1 MQQAMSLEECE
12 PVPGIAVED
21 KERQGPRRGQAFQRF
36 LAPSVALLA
45 VILAT
50 GLIVGTYSAF
60 YQTYDEGAHLACGME
75 WLDHHTY
82 LLEPL
87 HPPLARVAT
96 AIFPYLYG
104 ARSHGFANLW
114 VEGNAILEQSGNYQ
128 RTLTLARLGIL
139 PFFWLTC
146 FLVWRFMAK
155 AFSAWHAAIAVFFV
169 AFCPV
174 VLAHSSVAATDAPL
188 MAMFLW
194 SLLALRA
201 LLENPKWSTAI
212 VAGVV
217 IALASLTKFTE
228 IPFLSCS
235 GGILFLY
242 YWLTKKQFPV
252 GWRPVLLSVVFFAV
266 TIWAGYGFSLG
277 PVVVES
283 QMPADQLAKFS
294 AEPAWKKAILLSPYV
309 PADEFFRGV
318 KDSWFQGKYRH
329 RTAYL
334 MGQVYHGG
342 RWYFFPT
349 AILVKTPVPML
360 LLFVAGAA
368 WTLLSRD
375 LRRDKR
381 SVFLTAG
388 VLGPLLVGITGNLN
402 IGLRHVLPIYPF
414 LAMLA
419 ATAVVGLW
427 QLKTSPGIAYTARAC
442 VVALLLWN
450 VVSCLRAAPDFL
462 AYFNEPAAPYASSIL
477 VESDLDWGQDLKRLS
492 TRLKELQV
500 HDVWISYF
508 GAADLSKRLVAT
520 PYLLTANDRPAS
532 WVAISEAKLRKYP
545 KDYGWLLQYPYERV
559 GRSIRLYH
567 FTTPPSS

>member
-1 MQQAMSLEECE
+1 MSREECE
-12 PVPGIAVED
+12 SLPGIAVED
-21 KERQGPRRGQAFQRF
+21 EECWHTRRGERF
-36 LAPSVALLA
+36 LRFLPLLIALISVM
-45 VILAT
+45 VAT
-50 GLIVGTYSAF
+50 GLIIGTYAVF
-60 YQTYDEGAHLACGME
+60 DQTYDEGAHLACGME
-75 WLDHHTY
+75 WLDHRTY

-87 HPPLARVAT
+87 HPPLARVA
-96 AIFPYLYG
+96 AAVLPYLSG
-104 ARSHGFANLW
+104 ARGQGFFNLW
-114 VEGNAILEQSGNYQ
+114 VEGNAILEHNGQY
-128 RTLTLARLGIL
+128 RKTLTLARLGIL

-146 FLVWRFMAK
+146 FLVWRFMGR
-155 AFSAWHAAIAVFFV
+155 AFSDWHAAIAVLLV

-252 GWRPVLLSVVFFAV
+252 AWRAVALTLVCFAL
-266 TIWAGYGFSLG
+266 TIWAGYRFSHG
-277 PVVVES
+277 PVAAKS
-283 QMPADQLAKFS
+283 RMSADELAKFN
-294 AEPAWKKAILLSPYV
+294 AEPSWKKSVLLSQYV
-309 PADEFFRGV
+309 PADEFLRGI
-318 KDSWFQGKYRH
+318 KDSWFQGKYRR

-334 MGQVYHGG
+334 MGRVYDGG
-342 RWYFFPT
+342 RWYFFPA
-349 AILVKTPVPML
+349 AIAVKTPIPML
-360 LLFVAGAA
+360 LFFLAGVAYVA
-368 WTLLSRD
+368 LSSV
-375 LRRDKR
+375 LRGDKR
-381 SVFLTAG
+381 SIFLIAG
-388 VLGPLLVGITGNLN
+388 VLGPLLVGITGNMN

-427 QLKTSPGIAYTARAC
+427 QLKTSPGIAYTARAG
-442 VVALLLWN
+442 VLALLLWN

-520 PYLLTANDRPAS
+520 PFSLTANDRPAG

-559 GRSIRLYH
+559 GNSLRLYH